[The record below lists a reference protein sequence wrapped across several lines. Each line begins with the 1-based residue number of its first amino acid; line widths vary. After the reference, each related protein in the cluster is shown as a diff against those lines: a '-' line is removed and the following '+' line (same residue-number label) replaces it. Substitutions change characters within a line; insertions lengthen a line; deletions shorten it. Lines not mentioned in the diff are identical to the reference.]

1 MVHFSGHISSGN
13 HSYNMR
19 RSIMRTYLI
28 AFVSLVIFSIP
39 SLSSAAAGRPGPY
52 FSGFLG
58 TSFARD
64 TTVSGFDGSTP
75 FSDQVTFDPGIYVG
89 GTGGYDFGFLRLEGE
104 LSYRNAKLD
113 TVNENGVPFRNVD
126 GNLGVFATMFNAFFD
141 LHNASR
147 VTPYLGGGIG
157 FANVHINDTTGRN
170 ASGNFIRLYDD
181 SNDTVFA
188 YQVGAGMD
196 IAINSRYSLDVG
208 YRYFI
213 TEKAKLDG
221 DFISSDL
228 RFESHNALVGF
239 KFKF

>member
-1 MVHFSGHISSGN
+1 MK
-13 HSYNMR
+13 
-19 RSIMRTYLI
+19 TYLTTV
-28 AFVSLVIFSIP
+28 FTLLIFAIP
-39 SLSSAAAGRPGPY
+39 SISLAATGRPGPY

-64 TTVSGFDGSTP
+64 TTVNSFDAITGRS
-75 FSDQVTFDPGIYVG
+75 FSDEVTFDPGVYVG

-104 LSYRNAKLD
+104 LSYRNSNIDKVTNNA
-113 TVNENGVPFRNVD
+113 TGERFRNVD
-126 GNLGVFATMFNAFFD
+126 GNVGVFATMFNVFFD
-141 LHNASR
+141 LHNSSR

-157 FANVHINDTTGRN
+157 FANLHINDTTGRN
-170 ASGNFIRLYDD
+170 TSGNIVPLYED

-188 YQVGAGMD
+188 SQVGAGMD

-213 TEKAKLDG
+213 TEKAKPDG
-221 DFISSDL
+221 DSISSDL

-239 KFKF
+239 KVKF